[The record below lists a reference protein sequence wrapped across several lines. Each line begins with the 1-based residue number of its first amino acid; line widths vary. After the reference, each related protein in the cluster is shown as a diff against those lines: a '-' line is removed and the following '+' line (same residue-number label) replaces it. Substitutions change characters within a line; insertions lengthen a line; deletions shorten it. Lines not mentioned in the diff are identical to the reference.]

1 MPEAGRTEIPGIY
14 KEREGVLINKDNDAL
29 SAYKKQLQK
38 AREVEYLRQDVS
50 DLKKDMEEIK
60 NLLKGLVK

>member
-1 MPEAGRTEIPGIY
+1 MSERTEIPGIY
-14 KEREGVLINKDNDAL
+14 KERDGILINKDNDAL
-29 SAYKKQLQK
+29 HAYKLQMQK
-38 AREVEYLRQDVS
+38 ARENESLRQDVT

>member
-1 MPEAGRTEIPGIY
+1 MSQQTEIPGVY

-29 SAYKKQLQK
+29 SAYKIQLQK
-38 AREVEYLRQDVS
+38 AKETEILRQDVS

-60 NLLKGLVK
+60 NLLRGLVK

>member
-1 MPEAGRTEIPGIY
+1 MEQKTDVPGIY
-14 KEREGVLINKDNDAL
+14 KVSEGVLINKDNDAL

-38 AREVEYLRQDVS
+38 ARETSSLRQEVS